1 MYGSRKLKENKLTC
15 LGTILNSNKKKK
27 KIISETN
34 EKQIICY
41 IIGIKTFG
49 KQRTNKDLNKL
60 FICIASP
67 SVFGGDNAPETA
79 IKRRT

>member
-1 MYGSRKLKENKLTC
+1 MC
-15 LGTILNSNKKKK
+15 LGTILNSNKKLNQ
-27 KIISETN
+27 ETN

-41 IIGIKTFG
+41 IIRIKTFG
-49 KQRTNKDLNKL
+49 KRTNKDLNKL